1 MKIVHDPTH
10 QQINFLDER
19 FYTTDNKTYYPSVTT
34 VLDVYPK
41 GQGFH
46 NWLKSFGIQSEE
58 IVKKAAQQGTNVH
71 NAIDRY
77 INGERLAWSDNEQ
90 SNYTLEE
97 WLMILK
103 FEEFWNI
110 TTPRVLANEIS
121 LVSEE
126 LEMGGTIDLVCAI
139 KNPLGK
145 EELWLIDHKTSNS
158 IHTTHELQL
167 AAYAT
172 MWNLLN
178 PKYPINRTGI
188 LHLKAAT
195 RGFDS
200 RGEKIQGKGWQ
211 LKEFDRHYSESYKV
225 FQHVHAIWKEEHPTY
240 KPKNKIYPDSIQR
253 KEGIG
258 E

>member
-1 MKIVHDPTH
+1 MKIVHDPKH

-19 FYTTDNKTYYPSVTT
+19 FYTSGNGIYYPSVTT
-34 VLDVYPK
+34 ILDVYPK

-77 INGERLAWSDNEQ
+77 LNGEKLQWSDNEQ
-90 SNYTLEE
+90 SNYSLEE

-103 FEEFWNI
+103 FEEFWKL
-110 TTPRVLANEIS
+110 TTPKILAHELS

-126 LEMGGTIDLVCAI
+126 LEFGGTIDLVCSI

-145 EELWLIDHKTSNS
+145 PEIWLIDHKTSNS
-158 IHTTHELQL
+158 IHTSHELQL

-178 PKYPINRTGI
+178 PKYKIERTGI
-188 LHLKAAT
+188 LHLKAGT
-195 RGFDS
+195 RGYDS
-200 RGEKIQGKGWQ
+200 KGEKIQGKGWQ
-211 LKEFDRHYSESYKV
+211 IKEFDRSYHEAYEV
-225 FQHVHAIWKEEHPTY
+225 FKHVHAIWKEENPTY

-253 KEGIG
+253 ET